1 MEIDRQTAASPLRT
15 VREAQTPPVS
25 REGLADRT
33 GLSLR
38 TIERIESGDVTPQRS
53 TLRLIALAL
62 GVEVATLAA
71 AEEAA

>member
-1 MEIDRQTAASPLRT
+1 MQEPRQTAAASPLRT
-15 VREAQTPPVS
+15 AREAQTPPVS

-38 TIERIESGDVTPQRS
+38 TIERIENGEVTPQRS

-62 GVEVATLAA
+62 GVDVGTLA